1 MPLLCHN
8 VLRDTEGEIEAT
20 EWDRLR
26 KACLEIRLRTTGTN
40 MILFGRIQPLL
51 TALAGAGVQT
61 SS

>member
-1 MPLLCHN
+1 
-8 VLRDTEGEIEAT
+8 RDTEGEIEAT

-51 TALAGAGVQT
+51 TALAGAGFQT